1 MLENFLIMV
10 VILLYTIVIYHFG
23 AFYIIFKLVSHPD
36 RREINKRLDELRDQ
50 LEELKEEF

>member
-23 AFYIIFKLVSHPD
+23 AFYSIFKLVSHPD
-36 RREINKRLDELRDQ
+36 RREINKRLDELREQ
-50 LEELKEEF
+50 LEDIKGDF